1 MKVSPTSSDNGIPPP
16 GRTQGVISRLLDDLQ
31 GRGRLVTN
39 LPELAAVSG
48 LTALAVRRQLEHL
61 VDKVSRLPSRPS
73 CFLIIPPEHR
83 LRGAPPIANWLGDYC
98 RLRQQP
104 YYVGLLSAAAMH
116 GSAQQAVQITQVMTT
131 VPTRS
136 LTLGHVHI
144 EFHVKQRLADTPL
157 SQIKGLA
164 APLAVS
170 SPEATA
176 LDLISF
182 QQSVGGVARATEVI
196 AGLLPAMTAEGWR
209 RAIPFENTAVK
220 QRMGYVLE
228 VIGAQKYAKIIEA
241 SLPEKLRQV
250 PLQSAAPSPG
260 TGGQMPWL
268 VEDNINLKESMN

>member
-1 MKVSPTSSDNGIPPP
+1 M
-16 GRTQGVISRLLDDLQ
+16 
-31 GRGRLVTN
+31 
-39 LPELAAVSG
+39 SG
-48 LTALAVRRQLEHL
+48 LTSLAVRRQLEHL
-61 VDKVSRLPSRPS
+61 ADGVTRLPSRPS

-131 VPTRS
+131 APTRA
-136 LTLGHVHI
+136 LTLGYIHI

-157 SQIKGLA
+157 TQIKGLA

-176 LDLISF
+176 LDLMSF
-182 QQSVGGVARATEVI
+182 EQSIGGVARAADVI
-196 AGLLPAMTAEGWR
+196 AGLLPAMSSEGWR
-209 RAIPFENTAVK
+209 RALPFENSAVK

-228 VIGAQKYAKIIEA
+228 VLGAQRYAKIIEA
-241 SLPEKLRQV
+241 SLPTKLRRV
-250 PLQSAAPSPG
+250 PLQSAMPLLG
-260 TGGQMPWL
+260 TGYPGPWQ
-268 VEDNINLKESMN
+268 VEDNIRLKESMT